1 MSCTAFRH
9 ILETQ
14 TCQLGS
20 LSELQEALNTD
31 PDVTKVFILGQQK
44 VFLQLETRISCS
56 LIKWVLTLHK
66 VVLSFN
72 TSLIRVFDNYYFRNI
87 NFICNCF
94 KNDNF
99 N

>member
-31 PDVTKVFILGQQK
+31 PDVTKVYILGAAK
-44 VFLQLETRISCS
+44 GI
-56 LIKWVLTLHK
+56 
-66 VVLSFN
+66 
-72 TSLIRVFDNYYFRNI
+72 FRN
-87 NFICNCF
+87 
-94 KNDNF
+94 
-99 N
+99 